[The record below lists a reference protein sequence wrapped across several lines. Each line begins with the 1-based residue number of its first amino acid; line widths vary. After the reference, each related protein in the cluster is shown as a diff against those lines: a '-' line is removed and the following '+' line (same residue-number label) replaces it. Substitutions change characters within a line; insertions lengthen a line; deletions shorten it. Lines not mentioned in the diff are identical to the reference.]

1 MLVVPKPKGR
11 HRSRGGNSS
20 RRSDGGGGINGD
32 ENHPPQ
38 LEENEAHKR
47 TLGAELGTEEYT
59 ATEELR
65 KIREDISQKCQKSY
79 WSLQSFR

>member
-1 MLVVPKPKGR
+1 MTPR
-11 HRSRGGNSS
+11 CRNRGGNPP
-20 RRSDGGGGINGD
+20 RRSDRGGINGD

-47 TLGAELGTEEYT
+47 TLEAELEPEEHA

-65 KIREDISQKCQKSY
+65 KIQEDIS
-79 WSLQSFR
+79 LEP